1 MKVASKIS
9 VVTAILL
16 ALAAHGAVADG
27 GEPSFVAFHAGV
39 YDINDDQTAGQV
51 NIEYRSNWNDWV
63 VKPFGGVMATTD
75 TALYGYA
82 GFLFDFKLS
91 DRVVVTPNIA
101 VGLYT
106 DGDGKDLGSA
116 IEFRSGVE
124 LAYRF
129 DSRARL
135 GVAVHHISN
144 ASISSDNPGT
154 ETLTL
159 VYSMPLNDPSAD

>member
-1 MKVASKIS
+1 MSFASKS
-9 VVTAILL
+9 SAVVAILL
-16 ALAAHGAVADG
+16 ALAARGAVADG
-27 GEPSFVAFHAGV
+27 DEPSFVAFHAGI
-39 YDINDDQTAGQV
+39 YDINDDRTAGQV

-75 TALYGYA
+75 RALYGYA
-82 GFLFDFKLS
+82 GVLFDIKLS
-91 DRVVVTPNIA
+91 DRIVVTPNFA
-101 VGLYT
+101 AGLYT

-116 IEFRSGVE
+116 IEFRSGIE

-135 GVAVHHISN
+135 GLALHHISN
-144 ASISSDNPGT
+144 ASIFSTNPGA